1 MTQGEVMGYLGGTY
15 DSNTKGKSQEWV
27 GHGCGHK
34 VSLHN
39 TVLEVLQAFPCVCE
53 AHQSAKW
60 EQEVGYYGDRSK
72 VAMGIECLVQQTFG
86 VG

>member
-1 MTQGEVMGYLGGTY
+1 M
-15 DSNTKGKSQEWV
+15 
-27 GHGCGHK
+27 GHGRGHK

-72 VAMGIECLVQQTFG
+72 VAMGIGCLVQQTF
-86 VG
+86 VGGWGNIMVDLSACCAHLIPPP